1 MYTLC
6 NGLRTFFSQETSG
19 TARLLPTNSKDFFK
33 IIMII
38 KSNNFAGPLQGVSVY
53 GSLCVGGCLQ
63 GQDTFYY
70 CEVKFDAECGADI
83 VNHSDRDQLHTIVSI
98 PNWQWKVSDG
108 TAEPCGP
115 QPSTTH
121 ANQPCKNDCR

>member
-1 MYTLC
+1 MFQSDWPQSKFTLHMQHFWQAITNHTDC
-6 NGLRTFFSQETSG
+6 FVHIRQFFGYRGIVVPHVHIVQWIKNIFSQETSG

-53 GSLCVGGCLQ
+53 GSLCVGSCSQ

-70 CEVKFDAECGADI
+70 CKVKFDAECVVAI
-83 VNHSDRDQLHTIVSI
+83 L
-98 PNWQWKVSDG
+98 
-108 TAEPCGP
+108 
-115 QPSTTH
+115 
-121 ANQPCKNDCR
+121 